1 MRRGVR
7 LLITWLL
14 LLALVYAIDSYTPLG
29 WIESAGM
36 FAVLSLA
43 VTLVSYVKGNESGP
57 RIEITRVRTEN
68 SEAPLSKILVTD
80 LVNYG
85 DKPDILTSFNI
96 ETLER
101 GGMKAS
107 IMVAASVITFG
118 PQEPVC
124 DLPYEIPVRKI
135 VRCNCWIA
143 GGGMTS
149 LVNALESSNE
159 SWTIRARARFRD
171 SRDVVIQWEGGKWI
185 ARRARPKLL
194 EWLPVRGKKVG
205 ASS

>member
-1 MRRGVR
+1 MRRGVL

-14 LLALVYAIDSYTPLG
+14 LLALVYAIDSHTSLG
-29 WIESAGM
+29 WKESAGM
-36 FAVLSLA
+36 VAVLGLA
-43 VTLVSYVKGNESGP
+43 MTVVSYVKGNESGP
-57 RIEITRVRTEN
+57 RIEITRVRTEH

-85 DKPDILTSFNI
+85 DTPDILTSFNI

-107 IMVAASVITFG
+107 IMAAPSVITFG

-135 VRCNCWIA
+135 VRCNCWIT

-171 SRDVVIQWEGGKWI
+171 SRDVVIQWKGGKWT
-185 ARRARPKLL
+185 ARRALPKLL
-194 EWLPVRGKKVG
+194 GWFPVRGKKVG